1 LTRTVRE
8 RGPLRRL
15 TAAVVLLV
23 AGCATVPPLE
33 PIVRIEGE
41 EERIESYLAAARRD
55 ASERRAV
62 RAVGKLSLESPNG
75 SGNVREVIV
84 VERPSRLR
92 LEALNLLGQTQV
104 LLVTDGER
112 FAFFDGS
119 RLERGPLSDDILRD
133 HLGIDLAPAEA
144 IDLLLAAPRIPEGP
158 ALGVL
163 GQGTDRIARL
173 DSQIVRFGADGELR
187 GVVSLDAAGL
197 PRWSVEYASWRDA
210 GAGRYP
216 FSVVFSFPRLA
227 THAELRVR
235 EAELNPELDTSLF
248 HVPLGPSD

>member
-1 LTRTVRE
+1 LTRSVRE
-8 RGPLRRL
+8 RRSPRRL
-15 TAAVVLLV
+15 FAVAALLV

-33 PIVRIEGE
+33 PIVRVEGE
-41 EERIESYLAAARRD
+41 EERIEAYLAAARES
-55 ASERRAV
+55 ASERLAV

-75 SGNVREVIV
+75 SGSVREVIV
-84 VERPSRLR
+84 VQRPSRLR
-92 LEALNLLGQTQV
+92 LESLNMLGQTQV
-104 LLVTDGER
+104 LLVADGER
-112 FAFFDGS
+112 FAFFDGT
-119 RLERGPLSDDILRD
+119 RLERGPLSDDILRE

-144 IDLLLAAPRIPEGP
+144 VDLLLGAPRIPEGP

-173 DSQIVRFGADGELR
+173 DAQIVRFGADGELL
-187 GVVSLDAAGL
+187 GVASLDPAGL

-227 THAELRVR
+227 TRAELSVR

-248 HVPLGPSD
+248 HVPPGPSD